1 MTPMVTISYILKR
14 QVELHLGSRRSRT
27 RSRHLCTKR
36 TLRRRRFKKRCAALE
51 LAMLL
56 RQCCTLESCAG
67 LKGLVM
73 ATPSLSSSHGAP
85 HVENHLLGIDTVL
98 MSWEQG
104 SLKTTK
110 RLPRTLQRPV
120 KITGLL
126 VAVAN
131 VVQRQT

>member
-14 QVELHLGSRRSRT
+14 QVELHLGSRRRRT

-51 LAMLL
+51 LTMLL

-73 ATPSLSSSHGAP
+73 ATSSLSSSHGVL
-85 HVENHLLGIDTVL
+85 HVENHLLGINNVL
-98 MSWEQG
+98 MSWGQG
-104 SLKTTK
+104 SLKNTK

-126 VAVAN
+126 IAEAD

>member
-14 QVELHLGSRRSRT
+14 QVELHLGSRRRRT

-73 ATPSLSSSHGAP
+73 ATPSLSSSHGALQ
-85 HVENHLLGIDTVL
+85 VENHLLGINNVL
-98 MSWEQG
+98 MSWGQG
-104 SLKTTK
+104 SLKNTK

-126 VAVAN
+126 VAVAD
-131 VVQRQT
+131 VVQRET